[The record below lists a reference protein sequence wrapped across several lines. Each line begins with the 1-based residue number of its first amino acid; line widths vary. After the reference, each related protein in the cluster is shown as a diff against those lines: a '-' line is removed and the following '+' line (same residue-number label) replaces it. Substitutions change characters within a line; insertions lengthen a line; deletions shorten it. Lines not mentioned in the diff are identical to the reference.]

1 MCKRDSDGGVH
12 SVSWQQP
19 VPHSFQVENTP
30 TRGDNIPASP
40 MTPIA
45 EKSTRLLQDDEPA
58 PRPAAFAREEL
69 TLSKPKDSSNGVSN
83 IDASELASLLDDA
96 VEQLGSNL
104 GARIRDVHL
113 ELLRQHQLQQEE
125 TARMFANIQQTQL
138 EMAAEIAELKTAL
151 ENRL

>member
-1 MCKRDSDGGVH
+1 
-12 SVSWQQP
+12 
-19 VPHSFQVENTP
+19 
-30 TRGDNIPASP
+30 
-40 MTPIA
+40 MTI
-45 EKSTRLLQDDEPA
+45 
-58 PRPAAFAREEL
+58 
-69 TLSKPKDSSNGVSN
+69 SKPKDSSNGVSN

-96 VEQLGSNL
+96 VEQLGSTL

>member
-1 MCKRDSDGGVH
+1 M
-12 SVSWQQP
+12 
-19 VPHSFQVENTP
+19 
-30 TRGDNIPASP
+30 
-40 MTPIA
+40 
-45 EKSTRLLQDDEPA
+45 
-58 PRPAAFAREEL
+58 
-69 TLSKPKDSSNGVSN
+69 
-83 IDASELASLLDDA
+83 
-96 VEQLGSNL
+96 EQLGSNL